1 MDNHCRVSSVLQR
14 DVKQFGKQF
23 LFDKNEDT
31 CWNSDQGSSQW
42 ITIEFPQNVWVS
54 QIHIQFQ
61 GGFSSKAC
69 ILEGCQKDEEF
80 VKIAD
85 FYPEDTNAH
94 QRFTFSEQSVHKL
107 KITFTNSTDLFGRII
122 VYHLDLHGHK

>member
-1 MDNHCRVSSVLQR
+1 MAASVLCAGTVSRVSSVLQR

-23 LFDKNEDT
+23 LFDNKEET

-42 ITIEFPQNVWVS
+42 ITLEFPHNVLVS
-54 QIHIQFQ
+54 QLHIQFQ
-61 GGFSSKAC
+61 GGFSSKTC

-85 FYPEDTNAH
+85 FYPEDTNAL
-94 QRFTFSEQSVHKL
+94 QLPLQIRFC
-107 KITFTNSTDLFGRII
+107 
-122 VYHLDLHGHK
+122 